1 MLFFLYSLVSFLSMQ
16 TQHADKI
23 ISTKF
28 LVLSPELSKTHVH
41 CEIEVRPFLEMKTFD
56 CSFLLDSLEFDIR
69 KKCNYSKQGNL
80 SEIWVY
86 RANGLIIST
95 LQQLRADKK
104 LANYMNVDNQIL
116 APYLLN
122 NKIIDN
128 RDTLQVLEIRDNE
141 KLIITEAKKDL
152 EYNNGLKRI
161 YQYY

>member
-1 MLFFLYSLVSFLSMQ
+1 
-16 TQHADKI
+16 
-23 ISTKF
+23 
-28 LVLSPELSKTHVH
+28 
-41 CEIEVRPFLEMKTFD
+41 
-56 CSFLLDSLEFDIR
+56 
-69 KKCNYSKQGNL
+69 
-80 SEIWVY
+80 
-86 RANGLIIST
+86 
-95 LQQLRADKK
+95 
-104 LANYMNVDNQIL
+104 MNVDNQIL